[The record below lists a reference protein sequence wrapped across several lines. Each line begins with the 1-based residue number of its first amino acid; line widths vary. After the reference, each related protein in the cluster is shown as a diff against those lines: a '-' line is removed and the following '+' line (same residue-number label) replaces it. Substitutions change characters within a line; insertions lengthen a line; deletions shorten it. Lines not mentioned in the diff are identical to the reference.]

1 VDSDPSHPALDGQI
15 QPRILLLVSSLV
27 NKDAV
32 GGDRVKR
39 SPVGGNT
46 TASDSTSLTR
56 GYAQN
61 EDFLKDVDITEENID
76 NKIQNHNLSIS
87 ISNVSMEKLVQ

>member
-1 VDSDPSHPALDGQI
+1 VDSDHSHRALDDPI
-15 QPRILLLVSSLV
+15 QPRILLLASNLV
-27 NKDAV
+27 NRDAV
-32 GGDRVKR
+32 GGGRVRR

-46 TASDSTSLTR
+46 TASTTSDPTSLTR

-76 NKIQNHNLSIS
+76 NKIQNHNLSLS
-87 ISNVSMEKLVQ
+87 ISNVS